1 MASDYDKNNADDD
14 GYVVSLDYKG
24 AKAGVAGTWGIFA
37 KYYDQGV
44 GTYIAHTMNGAIGEF
59 DIAEDGFKGYQ
70 VGANYTFAKNI
81 VGQVEY
87 YDLEAKKGSKEAKTF
102 YGQVNFMF

>member
-1 MASDYDKNNADDD
+1 MT
-14 GYVVSLDYKG
+14 
-24 AKAGVAGTWGIFA
+24 KA
-37 KYYDQGV
+37 V

-70 VGANYTFAKNI
+70 VGANYTFAKNL